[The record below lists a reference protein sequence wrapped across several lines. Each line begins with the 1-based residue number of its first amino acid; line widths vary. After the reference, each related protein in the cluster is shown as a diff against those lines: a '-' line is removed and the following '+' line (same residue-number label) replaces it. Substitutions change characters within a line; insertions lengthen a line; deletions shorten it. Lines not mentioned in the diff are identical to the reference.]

1 MIGQGP
7 VGLSD
12 RVFLYLLL
20 HAGGSNRHGQG
31 HFRHVYK
38 LLMLRLEKN
47 LLFRCKFFGFGKR
60 PKQPSLIK

>member
-31 HFRHVYK
+31 HFLHAGK
-38 LLMLRLEKN
+38 II
-47 LLFRCKFFGFGKR
+47 FGV
-60 PKQPSLIK
+60 